1 MDWSALG
8 VNITTFKDNHIFG
21 WLFKESN
28 QEINEKKYLFEL
40 VLGMKMNFK
49 ATRTKLYS
57 AFYDGFKTFM
67 GENSSFFWET
77 PSDFMRLNHAL
88 FIRRTTAKTIS

>member
-8 VNITTFKDNHIFG
+8 VKITTLKDNRIFG

-40 VLGMKMNFK
+40 VLWMKMN
-49 ATRTKLYS
+49 
-57 AFYDGFKTFM
+57 
-67 GENSSFFWET
+67 
-77 PSDFMRLNHAL
+77 
-88 FIRRTTAKTIS
+88 